1 MQFDFRKYKKLSK
14 SKGINH
20 IIEAACTGQVPILFF
35 LSPNILLKAS
45 ILNYWF
51 TNNENDIQSEL
62 RETFKLLTLNFDS
75 DNALENFVDIVT
87 EDNLTIIYAY
97 YAKHKALPN
106 WVLNKLLK
114 LSKEKHS
121 NERITF
127 LIEILLSYYFLQDN
141 NFDLVDSHIKYC
153 IEYVNNNINKD
164 EYENMITYIIC
175 GRYLEKTKDIFVSY
189 AINYYSLAEA
199 IANKLED
206 SLTLSSILNNIA
218 YYYHNVD
225 RIDMAMD
232 YGNKSLDI
240 AKDLDI
246 PEIYFETYKYLA
258 IIANTVGDFINS
270 SVYMEN
276 AIDFA
281 EKIKDFSILE
291 NIKLKNTLGFVY
303 YLKGSFKEAYEV
315 YLAAL
320 KTLPNVSS
328 SSELLEEA
336 IKTFDNLSTACKNLG
351 DINHAVYFAELTTKI
366 IKDTNF
372 GNRINDIQNLCKQYT
387 DLGMLHGLFLG
398 NFDNALKFYNLAKL
412 SITKED
418 HYIKVSNLMILQ
430 SYVEYGSGKLDEAKN
445 TSCSSVEL
453 LKKHGS
459 TNLYVQTLLICYYVY
474 FSAKFEE
481 QKDSYIQNAYSI
493 ADEFKL
499 KEHFHLYR
507 NYFEGNKN
515 SQPISFSEKD
525 YNINLISLLSEERRN
540 LLEESKKSRDFELIQ
555 NYSNKIS
562 LVFSQQDLYKES
574 QEMFKKYFLAK
585 GFIVIKH
592 SFSGGFDTF
601 ITSDK
606 ECDDNAP
613 KLKEYIEDFILRNKL
628 ILNSNI
634 KEYDIFNYSLESEE
648 LFKSMMIFYLYD
660 EMNSCN
666 YFFIMFYDKKSDW
679 LFSPADANVGLIL
692 IKNLFLKLKNIH
704 YTESI
709 RKNSLIDHAT
719 GLYNAEYM
727 WNTLS
732 NYINQHNSEGLD
744 FSMTI
749 LDLNH
754 FKAINDTYGHY
765 AGDEA
770 IKFFSKILRLSI
782 NPNSHIIRYGGD
794 EFIIISQGSSKSE
807 VENEIFQLSNL
818 CRTQPFVFK
827 GNNILL
833 SFSYGSLQYDSSYET
848 GKDFFNAVD
857 KDMYLNKKLQG
868 FGNKKHLL

>member
-1 MQFDFRKYKKLSK
+1 MQFYFSKEETLSK
-14 SKGINH
+14 FKGINH
-20 IIEAACTGQVPILFF
+20 IIEIGCSGQVPILYF

-45 ILNYWF
+45 ILNCWV
-51 TNNENDIQSEL
+51 TNNKKDMASGL
-62 RETFKLLTLNFDS
+62 SKTFKLLTLNFDS
-75 DNALENFVDIVT
+75 DSALENFIDIVT
-87 EDNLTIIYAY
+87 EDNLAIIYAY
-97 YAKHKALPN
+97 YAKHKTIPS

-114 LSKEKHS
+114 LSKEKHN

-127 LIEILLSYYFLQDN
+127 LIEIFLSYYFLQDN

-153 IEYVNNNINKD
+153 IEYVNNNIDND

-206 SLTLSSILNNIA
+206 KLTLSSILNSIA
-218 YYYHNVD
+218 YYYHNID
-225 RIDMAMD
+225 RIDMALD
-232 YGNKSLDI
+232 YGNKALVI
-240 AKDLDI
+240 AKSLDI
-246 PEIYFETYKYLA
+246 PEIYFETYKHLA
-258 IIANTVGDFINS
+258 IIANTIGDFINS
-270 SVYMEN
+270 SVYIRN

-315 YLAAL
+315 HLAAL

-336 IKTFDNLSTACKNLG
+336 IKTFDNLSTACRNLG
-351 DINHAVYFAELTTKI
+351 DINRAIYFAELTTNI

-387 DLGMLHGLFLG
+387 DLGMLYGLFLN

-412 SITKED
+412 SISKED

-430 SYVEYGSGKLDEAKN
+430 SYVEYESGKLAESQN
-445 TSCSSVEL
+445 TFFSSIEL

-459 TNLYVQTLLICYYVY
+459 TNIYVNTLLICYYIY
-474 FSAKFEE
+474 FSTKFQEL
-481 QKDSYIQNAYSI
+481 KDNYLQNAYCI
-493 ADEFKL
+493 AVESKL
-499 KEHFHLYR
+499 EEHFYLYKD
-507 NYFEGNKN
+507 YFVDKRASE
-515 SQPISFSEKD
+515 SITFYEKD
-525 YNINLISLLSEERRN
+525 YNINLILLLSEERRN
-540 LLEESKKSRDFELIQ
+540 LLEESKKSRDFQLIQ
-555 NYSNKIS
+555 NYSNRIS

-592 SFSGGFDTF
+592 SFSGGFDTN

-606 ECDDNAP
+606 EYDNNTL
-613 KLKEYIEDFILRNKL
+613 KLKEYIEDFILRNNL

-634 KEYDIFNYSLESEE
+634 KEYDIFNYPLESDE

-679 LFSPADANVGLIL
+679 LFSHADANVGLIL

-704 YTESI
+704 YTEKI
-709 RKNSLIDHAT
+709 RKNSLMDHAT
-719 GLYNAEYM
+719 GLYNARYM

-732 NYINQHNSEGLD
+732 NYINQHMVKGLN

-749 LDLNH
+749 MDLNH
-754 FKAINDTYGHY
+754 FKSINDTYGHY

-770 IKFFSKILRLSI
+770 IKFFAKILRLSI

-794 EFIIISQGSSKSE
+794 EFIIISNGCPKFE
-807 VENEIFQLSNL
+807 IENEILQLSNL
-818 CRTQPFVFK
+818 CKTQPFVFD
-827 GNNILL
+827 GNNIFL
-833 SFSYGSLQYDSSYET
+833 SFSFGILQYDSCYET
-848 GKDFFNAVD
+848 GKNFFNAVD
-857 KDMYLNKKLQG
+857 KEMYLNKKSAGL
-868 FGNKKHLL
+868 